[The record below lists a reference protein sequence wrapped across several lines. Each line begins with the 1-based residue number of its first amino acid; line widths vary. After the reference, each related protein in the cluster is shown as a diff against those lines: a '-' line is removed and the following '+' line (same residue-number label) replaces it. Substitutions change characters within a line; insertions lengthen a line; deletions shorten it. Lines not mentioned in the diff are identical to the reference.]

1 MDKHVGLAGDFPVLQ
16 NRAPAQPIEPVLGF
30 LRAQHV
36 TQSVAFTD
44 GPDSQQHGDQ
54 SDLVVAQDVATPA
67 RFDELTHAFEN
78 PQIVGPPVHQVPHRV
93 QDELI
98 AKFVA
103 QPSQQFIELVG
114 AALDITDENVL
125 G

>member
-1 MDKHVGLAGDFPVLQ
+1 
-16 NRAPAQPIEPVLGF
+16 
-30 LRAQHV
+30 
-36 TQSVAFTD
+36 
-44 GPDSQQHGDQ
+44 
-54 SDLVVAQDVATPA
+54 
-67 RFDELTHAFEN
+67 
-78 PQIVGPPVHQVPHRV
+78 V